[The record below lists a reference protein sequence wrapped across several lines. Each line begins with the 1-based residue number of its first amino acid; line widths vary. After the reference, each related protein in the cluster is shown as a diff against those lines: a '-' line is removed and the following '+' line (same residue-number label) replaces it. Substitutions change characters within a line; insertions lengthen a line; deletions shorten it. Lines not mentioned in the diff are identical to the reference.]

1 MLQFTECNIFMV
13 LSHMATRKNIDH
25 TPDLR
30 AAAKLRTF
38 AERLHYLRK
47 IHHGMNQ
54 NELALELGVS
64 QSTIANYEMGNR
76 RISPSAQIVSR
87 LAVFFGVNSDW
98 LINGT
103 LPILPEKNYVSPEIA
118 VRDALFKSLT
128 KKENNALIALNG
140 RQRKELTAQIK
151 AYLKDV

>member
-1 MLQFTECNIFMV
+1 
-13 LSHMATRKNIDH
+13 MATKKHPDSS
-25 TPDLR
+25 PDLR
-30 AAAKLRTF
+30 AVSKLSTF

-76 RISPSAQIVSR
+76 KISPSAQIVSR

-103 LPILPEKNYVSPEIA
+103 LPILPESNYVAPEIA
-118 VRDALFKSLT
+118 VREAIFKPLT
-128 KKENNALIALNG
+128 KKETAALIALNTK
-140 RQRKELTAQIK
+140 QRKDLTATIK
-151 AYLKDV
+151 AFLKSA

>member
-1 MLQFTECNIFMV
+1 
-13 LSHMATRKNIDH
+13 MAIRKYQD
-25 TPDLR
+25 TSPDLR
-30 AAAKLRTF
+30 AAAKLATF

-47 IHHGMNQ
+47 IYHRMNQ

-76 RISPSAQIVSR
+76 KISPSAQIVSR

-103 LPILPEKNYVSPEIA
+103 LPILPENNFVAPEIA
-118 VRDALFKSLT
+118 ARDSLFKSLT
-128 KKENNALIALNG
+128 KKETAALVALNG
-140 RQRKELTAQIK
+140 KQRKELTAIIK
-151 AYLKDV
+151 TYLKNA

>member
-1 MLQFTECNIFMV
+1 
-13 LSHMATRKNIDH
+13 MATRKH
-25 TPDLR
+25 PESSPDLR
-30 AAAKLRTF
+30 AAAKLGTF

-103 LPILPEKNYVSPEIA
+103 LPILPESNFVAPEIA
-118 VRDALFKSLT
+118 ARESLFKTLT
-128 KKENNALIALNG
+128 RKETAALVSLNG
-140 RQRKELTAQIK
+140 KQRKELAANIK
-151 AYLKDV
+151 AYLKSA

>member
-1 MLQFTECNIFMV
+1 MV
-13 LSHMATRKNIDH
+13 LSHMATRKNIDP

-76 RISPSAQIVSR
+76 KVSPSAQIVSR

-103 LPILPEKNYVSPEIA
+103 LPILPEKSFVLPEVA
-118 VRDALFKSLT
+118 AREALFKTLT
-128 KKENNALIALNG
+128 QKETAALIALNG
-140 RQRKELTAQIK
+140 KQRKELTAYIK
-151 AYLKDV
+151 SYLKSV

>member
-1 MLQFTECNIFMV
+1 
-13 LSHMATRKNIDH
+13 MATRKH
-25 TPDLR
+25 YESLPDLR
-30 AAAKLRTF
+30 AAAKLSTF
-38 AERLHYLRK
+38 AERLHFLRK

-76 RISPSAQIVSR
+76 KVSPSAQIVSR

-103 LPILPEKNYVSPEIA
+103 LPILPEKSFIPPEVA
-118 VRDALFKSLT
+118 ARDALFKSLT
-128 KKENNALIALNG
+128 QKETAALIALTG
-140 RQRKELTAQIK
+140 KQRKELTAQIK
-151 AYLKDV
+151 SYLKNV